1 MSKLNLIQKYNKLST
16 FVRTFIFIS
25 FFGIVALISL
35 NFYLKNVL
43 FEKKQEEKLRIIEL
57 NQIQNMK
64 EIIKN
69 CPENYYLGFFKIV
82 DDHYETI
89 DIINSEG
96 SIRFKNPN
104 LFIKKELSLKSQ
116 EKLKNIYS
124 SITFFDMKNI
134 MKNINFEQKEIIE
147 LIEKSNNFIDNLE
160 LVIIKS
166 DEVIFVHSLA
176 KVKKNNDNIDLS
188 GMLHHLAINLKN
200 NLN

>member
-1 MSKLNLIQKYNKLST
+1 MSKLNLIQKYNKLSS

-25 FFGIVALISL
+25 FFGIVALMSL
-35 NFYLKNVL
+35 NYYLKNVL
-43 FEKKQEEKLRIIEL
+43 FKKQQEENLKNIEL
-57 NQIQNMK
+57 NQIQIMK

-89 DIINSEG
+89 DILNSEG

-104 LFIKKELSLKSQ
+104 LFIKKELSPKSQ

-134 MKNINFEQKEIIE
+134 SYKQKEIME

-166 DEVIFVHSLA
+166 DNVIFVHSLA

-188 GMLHHLAINLKN
+188 GMLHYLAKNLKN

>member
-1 MSKLNLIQKYNKLST
+1 MTKLNLIQKYNKLSS
-16 FVRTFIFIS
+16 FVRTLIFIS
-25 FFGIVALISL
+25 FFGVVALISL

-57 NQIQNMK
+57 NQIQAMK

-69 CPENYYLGFFKIV
+69 CPENYYLGFFKVI
-82 DDHYETI
+82 DDHFETI

-104 LFIKKELSLKSQ
+104 LFIKKELSIKSQ

-134 MKNINFEQKEIIE
+134 SYKQKEIIE
-147 LIEKSNNFIDNLE
+147 LIEKSNNFIENLE

-166 DEVIFVHSLA
+166 DEVIFVHSIA
-176 KVKKNNDNIDLS
+176 KIGKNNDNIDLS
-188 GMLHHLAINLKN
+188 SILHFLGRNLKN

>member
-1 MSKLNLIQKYNKLST
+1 MSKLNLIQKYNKLSSLA
-16 FVRTFIFIS
+16 RTFIFIG
-25 FFGIVALISL
+25 FFGVVALISL

-43 FEKKQEEKLRIIEL
+43 FEKKQEEKLKNIEL

-64 EIIKN
+64 KVIKN

-89 DIINSEG
+89 DILNSEG

-104 LFIKKELSLKSQ
+104 LFIKKQLSLKTQ
-116 EKLKNIYS
+116 EKLKNIS
-124 SITFFDMKNI
+124 SITFINMKNI
-134 MKNINFEQKEIIE
+134 SYEQKEIME

-160 LVIIKS
+160 LVVIKS
-166 DEVIFVHSLA
+166 DDVIFVHSLA

-188 GMLHHLAINLKN
+188 DMLHYLAKNLKN

>member
-1 MSKLNLIQKYNKLST
+1 MSKLNLIQKYNKLSS
-16 FVRTFIFIS
+16 FVRTFIFIG
-25 FFGIVALISL
+25 FFGVVGLILL
-35 NFYLKNVL
+35 NYYLKNVL
-43 FEKKQEEKLRIIEL
+43 FKKQQEENLKNIES
-57 NQIQNMK
+57 NQIQTMK

-89 DIINSEG
+89 DILNSEG

-104 LFIKKELSLKSQ
+104 LFIKKELSLKTQ
-116 EKLKNIYS
+116 EKLENIS
-124 SITFFDMKNI
+124 SITFINMKNI
-134 MKNINFEQKEIIE
+134 SYEQKEIME

-166 DEVIFVHSLA
+166 DNVIFVHSLA

-188 GMLHHLAINLKN
+188 GMLHYLAKNLKN

>member
-1 MSKLNLIQKYNKLST
+1 MTKLNLIQKYNKLSS

-25 FFGIVALISL
+25 FFGIAGLMSL
-35 NFYLKNVL
+35 NYYLKNVL
-43 FEKKQEEKLRIIEL
+43 FEKKQEENLKNIEL

-89 DIINSEG
+89 DILNSEG

-104 LFIKKELSLKSQ
+104 LFIKKELSPKSQ

-124 SITFFDMKNI
+124 SITFINMKNI
-134 MKNINFEQKEIIE
+134 SYEQKEIME

-166 DEVIFVHSLA
+166 DDVIFVHSLA

-188 GMLHHLAINLKN
+188 GILHFLAKNLKN
-200 NLN
+200 NLKL